1 MSRRLRLKRRQYR
14 SKIESPLL
22 HVCVEERVG

>member
-1 MSRRLRLKRRQYR
+1 VEEREKDR
-14 SKIESPLL
+14 SEKDLSESPLL